1 MKGMEL
7 SERYFDEYGKTLI
20 NDELGKY
27 KGYIAAGLAGEGSEC
42 LGFDDEL
49 SRDHDFGPGFCIW
62 VPEDIYR
69 QHGEEMQRAYDS
81 LPTGYMGCRRLETA
95 MGAGRVGVMP
105 VEFFYRK
112 YTGLDHAPET
122 NMEWFRIPESFLATA
137 VNGKVFCDNFGAFTK
152 WRDVL
157 RSFYP
162 EDVLKKKLAAR
173 CAVIAQSGQYNYP
186 RCMKRGDSQAA
197 YLACGEFIRKAMSAL
212 YLLNGMY
219 MPYYK
224 WMFRGSE
231 SFNVLSDT
239 ADKLRKLTLI
249 PDTPENGMM
258 KTDLIESISVDIGR
272 ELGRRGFTSATDAF
286 LQVHGEE
293 IMKSIED
300 QQLGRLHIMV
310 DFE

>member
-27 KGYIAAGLAGEGSEC
+27 KEYIAAGLAGEGSEC

-81 LPTGYMGCRRLETA
+81 LPAEYMGCRRLETA

-105 VEFFYRK
+105 LEYFYRK

-122 NMEWFRIPESFLATA
+122 NMEWLRIPESFLATA
-137 VNGKVFCDNFGAFTK
+137 VNGKVFCDNFGEFTR

-197 YLACGEFIRKAMSAL
+197 YLACGEFVRKAMSAL

-231 SFNVLSDT
+231 SFTVLSDT

-249 PDTPENGMM
+249 SDTPENGMI

-272 ELGRRGFTSATDAF
+272 ELGRRGFTSTTDAF

-293 IMKSIED
+293 LMKSIGD